1 MRHSVLFALSAVLL
15 VSSLLSGQVSADSI
29 GPATGLKVADGFN
42 VDLIYDVPKD
52 QQGSWVAMTVDPKG
66 RLITSDQYGQLYRV
80 TLPSPKGPDQVLVEK
95 IGAKVGA
102 AQGLAYFHDSLYV
115 VDSAK
120 QQGVYRVRD
129 TDGDDQFDKVEKLL
143 TLKGGGEHG
152 PHGIVP
158 GPDGKLYLVAG
169 NHTNLIDL
177 QSSLVP
183 RVWDEDHLL
192 GRMLDARGHARGKKA
207 PGGWVVRMNPD
218 GSGVELFSSGYRNA
232 YDIAFNAAGELF
244 TYDSDMEWDMNTP
257 WYRPTRI
264 NHVVPGSE
272 FGWRSGTGKW
282 PAYYPDSLPA
292 VYNVGPG
299 SPTGVTFGYGARFPE
314 KYQKALFACD
324 WSYGKLYALHLAPD
338 GATYQAAEV
347 EEFITA
353 TPLPLTDIVVNP
365 ADGAMYF
372 LVGGRKT
379 QSGLYRVTHDKSHDV
394 IKPEAKLT
402 DAAKLRRELE
412 SLYSKTAP
420 SVVDQAWPHLN
431 HADRFVRY
439 AARIAVEH
447 QPVESWQQRAL
458 DETRPH
464 ATITA
469 MVALARTGDKSLQPK
484 MLEALGRVSW
494 ASLNHQQKLELLR
507 AYALT
512 FIRMGRPDEATAKRL
527 AEKFSPLYPA
537 NTPELN
543 AELCQ
548 MVVYLDAPDAI
559 EKTLKLMAE
568 APTQEEQ
575 MHYALC
581 LRDVKK
587 GWTIEQRREYFSWFI
602 KASSYRGG
610 ASFRGFI
617 DNIRKAAVKT
627 LSDEE
632 KKKLGELIEGK
643 GEPAPAVAV
652 EPREFVK
659 AWTVEELAPKVQKNL
674 TGRDF
679 ARGRKLF
686 GAATCAS
693 CHRFNG
699 EGGAVGPDLTGSAG
713 RFSVKDLLESIIEPN
728 KVISDQYETTLI
740 TLKDGNVVMGRIVN
754 LKGNNLRVN
763 TNMLNPGQFTNVN
776 RDKVKK
782 IEPAPISMM
791 PPGLLNTLSE
801 EEVYDLMAYLLSRGN
816 PDHEMFKK

>member
-66 RLITSDQYGQLYRV
+66 RLITSDQYGQLYRVTLPSPKGPDQVLVEKIGAKVGAAQGLYRV

-282 PAYYPDSLPA
+282 PAYYPDSLVRHGQVA
-292 VYNVGPG
+292 
-299 SPTGVTFGYGARFPE
+299 GVLPRF
-314 KYQKALFACD
+314 
-324 WSYGKLYALHLAPD
+324 
-338 GATYQAAEV
+338 AAGGV
-347 EEFITA
+347 QRR
-353 TPLPLTDIVVNP
+353 PRV
-365 ADGAMYF
+365 ADRRDF
-372 LVGGRKT
+372 R
-379 QSGLYRVTHDKSHDV
+379 
-394 IKPEAKLT
+394 
-402 DAAKLRRELE
+402 LRRQ
-412 SLYSKTAP
+412 
-420 SVVDQAWPHLN
+420 V
-431 HADRFVRY
+431 
-439 AARIAVEH
+439 
-447 QPVESWQQRAL
+447 
-458 DETRPH
+458 
-464 ATITA
+464 
-469 MVALARTGDKSLQPK
+469 
-484 MLEALGRVSW
+484 
-494 ASLNHQQKLELLR
+494 
-507 AYALT
+507 
-512 FIRMGRPDEATAKRL
+512 
-527 AEKFSPLYPA
+527 
-537 NTPELN
+537 
-543 AELCQ
+543 
-548 MVVYLDAPDAI
+548 
-559 EKTLKLMAE
+559 
-568 APTQEEQ
+568 
-575 MHYALC
+575 
-581 LRDVKK
+581 
-587 GWTIEQRREYFSWFI
+587 
-602 KASSYRGG
+602 
-610 ASFRGFI
+610 
-617 DNIRKAAVKT
+617 
-627 LSDEE
+627 
-632 KKKLGELIEGK
+632 
-643 GEPAPAVAV
+643 
-652 EPREFVK
+652 PREISK
-659 AWTVEELAPKVQKNL
+659 
-674 TGRDF
+674 
-679 ARGRKLF
+679 
-686 GAATCAS
+686 
-693 CHRFNG
+693 
-699 EGGAVGPDLTGSAG
+699 GSV
-713 RFSVKDLLESIIEPN
+713 RL
-728 KVISDQYETTLI
+728 
-740 TLKDGNVVMGRIVN
+740 
-754 LKGNNLRVN
+754 
-763 TNMLNPGQFTNVN
+763 
-776 RDKVKK
+776 
-782 IEPAPISMM
+782 
-791 PPGLLNTLSE
+791 
-801 EEVYDLMAYLLSRGN
+801 
-816 PDHEMFKK
+816 